1 MKDRRKESRTSVAFP
16 VEYSLE
22 KGKNPFYTVS
32 KNINTTGIEILS
44 ENSFSPGKQLKLYI
58 NFIDK
63 VALAKAKVIWC
74 QKEVY
79 SERYRTG
86 LKFLTMT
93 EKNTSQLDS
102 LISSLN
108 QCKLRFYQAVEA
120 WTHKMAHREIG

>member
-1 MKDRRKESRTSVAFP
+1 MKERRKESRTNVAFP
-16 VEYSLE
+16 VEYSLG
-22 KGKNPFYTVS
+22 KGKNTFYTVS
-32 KNINTTGIEILS
+32 KNINTAGIEIVS
-44 ENSFSPGKQLKLYI
+44 ESSFSPGKQLKLHI

-79 SERYRTG
+79 SERYRLG
-86 LKFLTMT
+86 LKFLTLT

-108 QCKLRFYQAVEA
+108 QYKLKFYQSVEG
-120 WTHKMAHREIG
+120 WTRKIAHREIS